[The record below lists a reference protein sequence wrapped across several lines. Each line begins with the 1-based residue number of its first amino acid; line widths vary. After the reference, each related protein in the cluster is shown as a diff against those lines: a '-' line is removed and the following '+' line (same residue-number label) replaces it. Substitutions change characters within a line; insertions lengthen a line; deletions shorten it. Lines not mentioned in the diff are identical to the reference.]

1 MRRYLQLLWIQ
12 LRASLA
18 TAMQY
23 RVNFIIDGV
32 MSLWWMI
39 WTLVPLA
46 IVFGGRDSV
55 ANWSF
60 PEALLVAAFFTV
72 LRGIIEGAINPSL
85 ATTGDRIRTGT
96 LDFVLVK
103 PADGQFLV
111 STSQFAPWKVVDILA
126 GVVMAVIAFDRLGRW
141 PSALDLLLCLVLL
154 AASTLVIYSLWVLVI
169 CAAFWVV
176 RLENLA
182 YLFSS
187 IFDAA
192 RWPLDIFRGW
202 WGIIFTFVIPLG
214 LMTTYPARAILGKLD
229 AQTALAA
236 LAGSLAIATL
246 SRMVWLTALRRYTS
260 ASS

>member
-1 MRRYLQLLWIQ
+1 MRRYLALFWIQ

-23 RVNFIIDGV
+23 RINFLIDGV

-39 WTLVPLA
+39 WTLVPLW
-46 IVFGGRDSV
+46 IVFGGRQEV
-55 ANWSF
+55 ASWSF

-72 LRGIIEGAINPSL
+72 LRGVIEGAINPSL
-85 ATTGDRIRTGT
+85 STTGDRIRTGT

-111 STSQFAPWKVVDILA
+111 STAQFAPWKVVDILA
-126 GVVMAVIAFDRLGRW
+126 GVTMAIIAFDRLGRW
-141 PSALDLLLCLVLL
+141 PTALDVLACLVLL
-154 AASTLVIYSLWVLVI
+154 AASVLVIYSMWVLVI

-202 WGIIFTFVIPLG
+202 WRIVFTFVIPLG
-214 LMTTYPARAILGKLD
+214 LMTTYPARAILGTLD
-229 AQTALAA
+229 ARTALAA
-236 LAGSLAIATL
+236 LAGALAIATL

>member
-1 MRRYLQLLWIQ
+1 
-12 LRASLA
+12 
-18 TAMQY
+18 
-23 RVNFIIDGV
+23 
-32 MSLWWMI
+32 
-39 WTLVPLA
+39 
-46 IVFGGRDSV
+46 
-55 ANWSF
+55 
-60 PEALLVAAFFTV
+60 
-72 LRGIIEGAINPSL
+72 
-85 ATTGDRIRTGT
+85 
-96 LDFVLVK
+96 
-103 PADGQFLV
+103 
-111 STSQFAPWKVVDILA
+111 
-126 GVVMAVIAFDRLGRW
+126 VIAFDRLGRW

-202 WGIIFTFVIPLG
+202 WRIIFTFVIPLG

>member
-1 MRRYLQLLWIQ
+1 MRRYLRLLWIQ
-12 LRASLA
+12 VRASLA

-23 RVNFIIDGV
+23 RINFLIDGV

-39 WTLVPLA
+39 WTLVPLW

-55 ANWSF
+55 ASWSF

-85 ATTGDRIRTGT
+85 GDTGDRIRTGT

-111 STSQFAPWKVVDILA
+111 STSKFAPWKVVDIVA
-126 GVVMAVIAFDRLGRW
+126 GVVMAVVAFDHLGRW
-141 PSALDLLLCLVLL
+141 PSALDLLACLVLL
-154 AASTLVIYSLWVLVI
+154 SASVLVIYSIWVLVI

-192 RWPLDIFRGW
+192 RWPLDIFRGAW
-202 WGIIFTFVIPLG
+202 RVIFTFVIPLG
-214 LMTTYPARAILGKLD
+214 LMTTYPAQAILGTLEVP
-229 AQTALAA
+229 TAIGA
-236 LAGSLAIATL
+236 LAGALAIATL
-246 SRMVWLTALRRYTS
+246 SRLVWLTAVRRYTS